1 MFRGRALVE
10 ERIKESKCGMA
21 LRHLPSGFASVNAV
35 WTFAAFLAVNLS
47 VFCQSLGEVDSSGRA
62 HAKRARRE
70 LFCVPARVLFR
81 GRRLVLRL
89 APGHRR
95 GSFLSAWERL
105 RALLVLGSL
114 RTGSPPA
121 GTSSRPSLENRR
133 WVRVTR
139 PGSLSHRG
147 VA

>member
-1 MFRGRALVE
+1 MATRGDFGLPLAGILSGRLWGGSHGRRQE

-35 WTFAAFLAVNLS
+35 WSFAAFLAVNLS
-47 VFCQSLGEVDSSGRA
+47 VFCQSLGGVDSSGRA

-95 GSFLSAWERL
+95 GSFLSAWC
-105 RALLVLGSL
+105 
-114 RTGSPPA
+114 
-121 GTSSRPSLENRR
+121 
-133 WVRVTR
+133 
-139 PGSLSHRG
+139 
-147 VA
+147 